1 MQNLKKHLKIP
12 WDLSHSLRI
21 MGIPAVILFRL
32 IAVSMETGRVPPLI
46 LINTYLTPR
55 NNSATMGKVGF
66 YFCA

>member
-32 IAVSMETGRVPPLI
+32 IAVSMETGRVQPLI
-46 LINTYLTPR
+46 LTVSGNIQGHDQHLSYTT
-55 NNSATMGKVGF
+55 
-66 YFCA
+66 